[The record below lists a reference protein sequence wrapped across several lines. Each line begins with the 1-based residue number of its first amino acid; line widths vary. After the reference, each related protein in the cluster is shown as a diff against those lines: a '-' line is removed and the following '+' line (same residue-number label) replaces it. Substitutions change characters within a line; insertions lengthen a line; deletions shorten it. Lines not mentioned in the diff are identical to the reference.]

1 MALYARKANIETAI
15 TEDKVEKYV
24 AEGYTIFDE
33 NNSIVKETAPDNLN
47 ALKQAYTS
55 HVAELKVKDAEIAR
69 LKDELTRAQKAL
81 SEMEAKAKKAEP
93 KTADA
98 DVEENSTSRA
108 KRTRTKKPI
117 DTEL

>member
-33 NNSIVKETAPDNLN
+33 NNHIVKETAPDNLN

-69 LKDELTRAQKAL
+69 LKEELARAQKTL
-81 SEMEAKAKKAEP
+81 SSMEAKAKRTESKPA
-93 KTADA
+93 TADNA
-98 DVEENSTSRA
+98 EDSTSPRPR
-108 KRTRTKKPI
+108 RTRTKSV
-117 DTEL
+117 DVEA

>member
-33 NNSIVKETAPDNLN
+33 AGCIVKETAPDNLN

-81 SEMEAKAKKAEP
+81 SDMEAKVKKAEP
-93 KTADA
+93 KTAVA
-98 DVEENSTSRA
+98 DDEENSTSKP
-108 KRTRTKKPI
+108 KRTRTKRPV
-117 DTEL
+117 DAEL